1 MKVKHM
7 FKNLNENLVLT
18 MLLFNLNSTNG
29 EVLFNND
36 LPQSGHLIEEQPCRE
51 MDIHKNISEI
61 VKELFKEESTY
72 HLGLI
77 FEISLFLWIKKKT
90 NVN

>member
-1 MKVKHM
+1 MYKR
-7 FKNLNENLVLT
+7 FDTITLA
-18 MLLFNLNSTNG
+18 
-29 EVLFNND
+29 
-36 LPQSGHLIEEQPCRE
+36 RW
-51 MDIHKNISEI
+51 I

-72 HLGLI
+72 PFRAN

>member
-1 MKVKHM
+1 
-7 FKNLNENLVLT
+7 
-18 MLLFNLNSTNG
+18 
-29 EVLFNND
+29 
-36 LPQSGHLIEEQPCRE
+36 

-72 HLGLI
+72 HLRLI
-77 FEISLFLWIKKKT
+77 FEISLFLWIKKKM